1 MEDMPT
7 RVVLT
12 YRDYEAL
19 PADGRRYELHDG
31 ELFVTAAP
39 GLPHQRVVGEL
50 FALLRQHVRAHRLG
64 EVFVS
69 PVDCILSDT
78 TVVQPD
84 LVFLESLRSSSASTR
99 GIEGPPTLAVEIVSR
114 STARVDRGAKL
125 QLYARYGIPHYWIV
139 DPEARSIDA
148 FVLAGGAYQA
158 AARLADAGSRLA
170 TAVRRADD
178 RARAALVLIS
188 RAARGWTAPSRPA
201 GVPQQ
206 RPCLASPGGQPLPS
220 ACGAPGGLPIF
231 LAWPGGIL

>member
-1 MEDMPT
+1 MPT

-31 ELFVTAAP
+31 ELLVTAAP

-84 LVFLESLRSSSASTR
+84 LVFLESARSSTASPR
-99 GIEGPPTLAVEIVSR
+99 GIEGPTTWTRKP
-114 STARVDRGAKL
+114 GASKPL
-125 QLYARYGIPHYWIV
+125 CL
-139 DPEARSIDA
+139 PEA
-148 FVLAGGAYQA
+148 LT
-158 AARLADAGSRLA
+158 GSRRVLPMRIA
-170 TAVRRADD
+170 AHYRR
-178 RARAALVLIS
+178 S
-188 RAARGWTAPSRPA
+188 KG
-201 GVPQQ
+201 
-206 RPCLASPGGQPLPS
+206 
-220 ACGAPGGLPIF
+220 
-231 LAWPGGIL
+231 

>member
-1 MEDMPT
+1 MEDMPA

-31 ELFVTAAP
+31 ELLVTAAP

-50 FALLRQHVRAHRLG
+50 FALLRQHVRVHRLG

-84 LVFLESLRSSSASTR
+84 LVFLESARSSIASSR
-99 GIEGPPTLAVEIVSR
+99 GIEGPPTLAVEIVSC

-125 QLYARYGIPHYWIV
+125 QLYARHGIPNYWIV
-139 DPEARSIDA
+139 DPEVRSIEA
-148 FVLAGGAYQA
+148 RVRSGGAYRLT
-158 AARLADAGSRLA
+158 ARLAEADRGSLPPFEEL
-170 TAVRRADD
+170 TIE
-178 RARAALVLIS
+178 LE
-188 RAARGWTAPSRPA
+188 
-201 GVPQQ
+201 
-206 RPCLASPGGQPLPS
+206 PLW
-220 ACGAPGGLPIF
+220 A
-231 LAWPGGIL
+231 